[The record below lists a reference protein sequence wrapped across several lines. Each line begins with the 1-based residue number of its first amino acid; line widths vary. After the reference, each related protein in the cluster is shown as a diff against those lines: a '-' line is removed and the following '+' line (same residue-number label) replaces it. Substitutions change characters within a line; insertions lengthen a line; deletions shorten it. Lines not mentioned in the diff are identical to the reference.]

1 MTSALGTSWLDAS
14 QLIETF
20 GLLGIMVIVFAECG
34 LLVGFF
40 LPGDTLLFSAGV
52 LVQRGHVP
60 PAAVAGHRCS
70 SAWPRSSAT
79 RSATRS
85 AGAVAPRCSSGPT
98 HGSSGPSTSSA
109 RATFFE
115 KYGPPAIVL
124 GRFVP
129 VVRTVITVMA
139 GAGRMDYR
147 TYTLYTVLGGVL
159 WATSVT
165 LLGYFLGNIDF
176 IANNIELL
184 LLAGVAVSVVPI
196 ALRHRGELTTFGT
209 GMASAAKR
217 LSRRCTALAGD
228 LGDRQVRARRAGRAG
243 PGRSRRSGPT
253 GSRRPRP
260 RSTPPA

>member
-1 MTSALGTSWLDAS
+1 MISAAGTSLLDATY
-14 QLIETF
+14 IVETF
-20 GLLGIMVIVFAECG
+20 GLLGIMAILFAECG

-52 LVQRGHVP
+52 LVQRNTFHEPLWLIILLECIAAIIGNQVGYEIGRRGG
-60 PAAVAGHRCS
+60 PAVFRRPDS
-70 SAWPRSSAT
+70 RFFRPEYVER
-79 RSATRS
+79 
-85 AGAVAPRCSSGPT
+85 
-98 HGSSGPSTSSA
+98 TSQ
-109 RATFFE
+109 FFH

-129 VVRTVITVMA
+129 VIRTVITVMA
-139 GAGRMDYR
+139 GAGRMNYR

-196 ALRHRGELTTFGT
+196 AVQLLRH
-209 GMASAAKR
+209 SKR
-217 LSRRCTALAGD
+217 S
-228 LGDRQVRARRAGRAG
+228 
-243 PGRSRRSGPT
+243 
-253 GSRRPRP
+253 
-260 RSTPPA
+260 